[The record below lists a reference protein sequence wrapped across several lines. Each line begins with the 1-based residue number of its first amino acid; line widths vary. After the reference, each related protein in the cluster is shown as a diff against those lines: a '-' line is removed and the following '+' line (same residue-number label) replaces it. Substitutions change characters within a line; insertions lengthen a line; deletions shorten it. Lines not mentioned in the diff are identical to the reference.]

1 MKNFYYEILRYNS
14 FKNAKL
20 KLVEAKDVRWLFYDQ
35 ATTTLRK
42 CLPII
47 YTSLERE
54 AEERNDARA
63 AGLSVFT
70 QDYRFILAI
79 HMMCDVL
86 PHLTAFRAMHSLF
99 FINKYKFSILLL

>member
-1 MKNFYYEILRYNS
+1 
-14 FKNAKL
+14 
-20 KLVEAKDVRWLFYDQ
+20 VEAKDVRWLSHDK

-42 CLPII
+42 CLPSI

-70 QDYRFILAI
+70 QDYRFVLAI

-86 PHLTAFRAMHSLF
+86 PHLTALSCAMQVM
-99 FINKYKFSILLL
+99 IIILILKIYPVKRQRFQIIFNIA